1 MSLIGSLEDLG
12 LGDILQIIGLS
23 GKSGILTLRCEEGEG
38 WIVFRGGLICSAR
51 IKDGPTDLRELL
63 VSRQVVPEAQLE
75 GLCQEARSR
84 GLPLEPV
91 VLEHT
96 FLDADGLNALRREHI
111 EHAVVALFHWH
122 SGQFSFEMREA
133 DSEDESGE
141 TGLSR
146 GGIQPQFIALEGA
159 RLEDETRAAAGGAVP
174 ADRAPDEERL
184 PAVESSGASGDSER
198 SAQPDSQKREEEST
212 TPAVAPSPEAAP
224 ALAPP
229 IVILDPD
236 LAVLEWAKAALR
248 SSFPRVHIFQH
259 SELAIARIR
268 QYLAR
273 SEIPL
278 AVLSCDAPPDPVS
291 GAQSCTDIAARLR
304 AQVRRMQ
311 VVVLAAQG
319 FDPEE
324 AGPASLEAPRIV
336 EKPAPHLLD
345 GRRGK
350 AQRDELATRLRE
362 ALLELLSP
370 QTQSE
375 VHSS

>member
-1 MSLIGSLEDLG
+1 MSLVGSLEDLG
-12 LGDILQIIGLS
+12 LGELLQIIGLS
-23 GKSGILTLRCEEGEG
+23 GKSGVLTLRSEEGEG
-38 WIVFRGGLICSAR
+38 CIVFRGGLICSAR

-63 VSRQVVPEAQLE
+63 ASRQAVPDAELEA
-75 GLCQEARSR
+75 LCEEARSR
-84 GLPLEPV
+84 GLSLEPV
-91 VLEHT
+91 VLERT
-96 FLDADGLNALRREHI
+96 ALDAESLNALRRENI
-111 EHAVVALFHWH
+111 ERAVVAMFHWQG
-122 SGQFSFEMREA
+122 GQFSFEMRDA
-133 DSEDESGE
+133 DAKDESGE

-159 RLEDETRAAAGGAVP
+159 RLEDETRAAGGEPDP
-174 ADRAPDEERL
+174 ADPASDEERP
-184 PAVESSGASGDSER
+184 PALESSAGSPASACSVE
-198 SAQPDSQKREEEST
+198 PDAEPQEAEST
-212 TPAVAPSPEAAP
+212 TPEAAP
-224 ALAPP
+224 APEAVPALASP

-291 GAQSCTDIAARLR
+291 GAQSFTDIAARLR
-304 AQVRRMQ
+304 AQVPRMQ
-311 VVVLAAQG
+311 VVVLAAQD
-319 FDPEE
+319 FDAEQ
-324 AGPASLEAPRIV
+324 AGSSPLEASLIV

-350 AQRDELATRLRE
+350 TQREELATRLRE
-362 ALLELLSP
+362 TLLELLSP
-370 QTQSE
+370 QPRSE
-375 VHSS
+375 VPSS